1 MKKSERKEQKYIDD
15 VDKMY
20 AELDEAT
27 TVDVKKVNKKRALK
41 ITGNVIFALLVIILI
56 FSLVWIQIAKEKD
69 QTPLIFGYGLCY
81 VETGSMEPTLP
92 VGSII
97 LVKSVK
103 DTESLEVGDI
113 VTFYDINGR
122 RVTHRVKEVVQ
133 QNGEIVYIT
142 KGDNNNVEDIMSD
155 GTPEY
160 LTQDR
165 IIAIMIK
172 KLM

>member
-1 MKKSERKEQKYIDD
+1 MKKQEKEQQYIDD

-20 AELDEAT
+20 AELDEAEN
-27 TVDVKKVNKKRALK
+27 VDVKKLNRKKALK
-41 ITGNVIFALLVIILI
+41 IAGNTIFIILVVI
-56 FSLVWIQIAKEKD
+56 LVFSLIWIQIAKENDK
-69 QTPLIFGYGLCY
+69 TPMVFGFGLCY

-103 DTESLEVGDI
+103 DTANIEEGEI

-122 RVTHRVKEVVQ
+122 RVTHRVQSRVMLD
-133 QNGEIVYIT
+133 GEIVYIT
-142 KGDNNNVEDIMSD
+142 KGDNNNVEDILAD

-172 KLM
+172 KLL